1 MIEITFG
8 HISKKPNSTKY
19 SMDSTFTTSVA
30 LKERT
35 DLKAPVFI
43 VSFDPIGYNYCSWI
57 IQERDINR
65 YYWIDR
71 VIFVHNNLWEVHCS
85 LDLLATYRNDILQS
99 SARIL
104 DDKVTGTYL
113 ARIDTNSQFLFGN
126 IRYFILSLGE
136 GIGVYLAG
144 YMLEISFRAL
154 FLGASVFTIL
164 QIIMFL
170 NLDKIRDK

>member
-1 MIEITFG
+1 MIIA
-8 HISKKPNSTKY
+8 HI
-19 SMDSTFTTSVA
+19 
-30 LKERT
+30 
-35 DLKAPVFI
+35 
-43 VSFDPIGYNYCSWI
+43 
-57 IQERDINR
+57 
-65 YYWIDR
+65 
-71 VIFVHNNLWEVHCS
+71 
-85 LDLLATYRNDILQS
+85 

-144 YMLEISFRAL
+144 YMLEISFRSL

-170 NLDKIRDK
+170 NLDKIKDK